1 MMNHE
6 QPRSYPVATDVSR
19 FLLGGIGTGNISIGA
34 RGQYT
39 DFEIFGTPAKGM
51 NSPYTFF
58 TVSAR
63 TQEGESFVRALE
75 GEIPPPYPRSHGF
88 HAWEIGGLP
97 RFRSASLSSRYPF
110 VSVELSDPEMPV
122 EARLEAFTPF
132 IPLEPDDSG
141 IPGAVLRYRVRNTS
155 QRPLTVSVTGSFAN
169 LCDYAGRDIW
179 TKPLFSAA
187 SVNTYVELEGLRGL
201 SFTSPSRS
209 PEELHYLETAF
220 LTTEEEGVFYREYWN
235 EGDWW
240 DGIQDFWN
248 DLSED
253 GRLDAVRP
261 LKGRGNRM
269 HASDVKIGSLGAE
282 KQIPAGEEREFT
294 FLFTWYHPNRIR
306 SWDQLQDPKKTGR
319 PLIRNHYAR
328 FGSALK
334 AAQYLAGN
342 LERLEGDS
350 RLFSDALYGST
361 LPADVIEAVAD
372 TITVIR
378 SNTCFQVE
386 GGKFFAYEGCFD
398 NAGCCDGNCTHV
410 WNYAQTLAFL
420 FPSLERSMRETEFL
434 EETGEDG
441 SMAFRARKFLGDE
454 PWDFPPAAD
463 GQLGSVLRL
472 YREWR
477 FCGDDEWLRRLWPNA
492 KKALEFA
499 YQEWDSDGDGMLDNR
514 QHNTYD
520 IEFYG
525 PNSLVNSIWLAALKA
540 GAQLAR
546 RMGEEDSA
554 RRYEETA
561 ASVQKLVD
569 DRLFQGEYYVQ
580 DLKEPDQWKYQ
591 YGTGCLSDQLLGQLL
606 AHVNGLGY
614 VLDPDHVK
622 KAVSSIFRYNFKQE
636 MHGQCNLQ
644 RAYAMNGE
652 PGLLLCT
659 WPHGGRPEI
668 PFVYSDEVWTG
679 IEYQVAAHLIYEGF
693 VEEGMRIVSG
703 VRSRYNGVSR
713 SPWNEVECGHHYARS
728 LSSWA
733 VLLALSGYQCSMP
746 DKAISFRPAVSRDDF
761 CCFFS
766 CGTGWGVLRQK
777 KDPETG
783 KYVQTAELLHG
794 TLGGAQLKS
803 E

>member
-1 MMNHE
+1 MN
-6 QPRSYPVATDVSR
+6 QNTQSRRYPVATDVSR
-19 FLLGGIGTGNISIGA
+19 FLLGGIGTGNVSIGA

-58 TVSAR
+58 AVSAR
-63 TQEGESFVRALE
+63 TEEGESFVRALE

-97 RFRSASLSSRYPF
+97 RFRNASLSSRYPF

-122 EARLEAFTPF
+122 SAQLEAFTPF

-141 IPGAVLRYRVRNTS
+141 IPGAVLRYRIRNLS

-187 SVNTYVELEGLRGL
+187 GVNTYVELDGLRGL
-201 SFTSPSRS
+201 SFTSSSRT
-209 PEELHYLETAF
+209 PKELHYLEMAF
-220 LTTEEEGVFYREYWN
+220 LTTEKSPFYREYWN

-240 DGIQDFWN
+240 DGLQDFWN

-261 LKGRGNRM
+261 LKGKGNRM
-269 HASDVKIGSLGAE
+269 HANDVKIGSLGVE
-282 KQIPAGEEREFT
+282 KEIPPGEEREFT
-294 FLFTWYHPNRIR
+294 FLLTWYHPNRIR
-306 SWDQLQDPKKTGR
+306 SWDQLQDPEKKNR
-319 PLIRNHYAR
+319 SLIRNHYAR

-334 AAQYLAGN
+334 AAQYLTGN
-342 LERLEGDS
+342 LERLERDS
-350 RLFSDALYGST
+350 RLFSDALYSST
-361 LPADVIEAVAD
+361 LPADVVESLAD

-398 NAGCCDGNCTHV
+398 TAGCCDGNCTHV
-410 WNYAQTLAFL
+410 WNYAQILAFL

-441 SMAFRARKFLGDE
+441 KMCFRARKFLGDE
-454 PWDFPPAAD
+454 PWELPPAAD

-472 YREWR
+472 YREWKL
-477 FCGDDEWLRRLWPNA
+477 CGDDEWLSRLWPNA

-499 YQEWDSDGDGMLDNR
+499 YREWDSDGDGMLD
-514 QHNTYD
+514 
-520 IEFYG
+520 
-525 PNSLVNSIWLAALKA
+525 S
-540 GAQLAR
+540 
-546 RMGEEDSA
+546 
-554 RRYEETA
+554 
-561 ASVQKLVD
+561 
-569 DRLFQGEYYVQ
+569 RLFREEYYVQ
-580 DLKEPDQWKYQ
+580 DLEEPDRWKYQ
-591 YGTGCLSDQLLGQLL
+591 YGSGCLSDQLLGQLL

-614 VLDPDHVK
+614 VLDPEHVK
-622 KAVSSIFRYNFKQE
+622 KAVFSIFRYNFKQE
-636 MHGQCNLQ
+636 MHGRCNLQ
-644 RAYAMNGE
+644 RTYALNGE

-659 WPHGGRPEI
+659 WPHGGRPEF

-693 VEEGMRIVSG
+693 VEEGLRIVSG
-703 VRSRYNGVSR
+703 VRERYNGVSR
-713 SPWNEVECGHHYARS
+713 NPWDEVECGHHYARA

-733 VLLALSGYQCSMP
+733 VLLALSGYQCSIP
-746 DKAISFRPAVSRDDF
+746 DKTISFHPVVNQDDF
-761 CCFFS
+761 SCFFS
-766 CGTGWGVLRQK
+766 CGTGWGILRQK
-777 KDPETG
+777 KDPDSG
-783 KYVQTAELLHG
+783 KYVQTLELLHG
-794 TLGGAQLKS
+794 TLEGIQL
-803 E
+803 ECE